1 MQAAETQSQGSAVY
15 DRWAP
20 GLECRQHVKGAT
32 GRHLGGSSRERGRE
46 RTKFPGSTD
55 SQQQLSGLG
64 RALWTFRSTA
74 APCMNA
80 GDPISRAVRNYNLL

>member
-46 RTKFPGSTD
+46 REPSSQAQSTASSN
-55 SQQQLSGLG
+55 SQAWGGHCGLSGPLQLH
-64 RALWTFRSTA
+64 A
-74 APCMNA
+74 
-80 GDPISRAVRNYNLL
+80 